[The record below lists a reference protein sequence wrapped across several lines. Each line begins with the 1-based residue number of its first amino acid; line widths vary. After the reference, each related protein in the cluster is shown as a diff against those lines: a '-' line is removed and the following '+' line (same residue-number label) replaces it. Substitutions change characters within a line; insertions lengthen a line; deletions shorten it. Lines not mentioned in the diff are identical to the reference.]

1 MEHIFYSFLA
11 SAILFFLYQTDVLV
25 EYVRLFKLNKLFV
38 LDKYDAHVDK
48 FPDSSYW
55 DFLLFEY
62 NGFSTKLLSCPVCLN
77 FWLNLGL
84 YFTYRDPVT
93 FVINIWMTLFL
104 YFILCVMYNKSH
116 E

>member
-11 SAILFFLYQTDVLV
+11 STILFFLYKTDVFV
-25 EYVRLFKLNKLFV
+25 EYVRLFRLNRL
-38 LDKYDAHVDK
+38 LLIDKYDDHAME
-48 FPDSSYW
+48 FPENSYW

-62 NGFSTKLLSCPVCLN
+62 NCFFTKLISCPVCSS

-84 YFTYRDPVT
+84 YFLYKDLVT
-93 FVINIWMTLFL
+93 FVLNIWMTLFL